1 MSVSLSQLIRASL
14 ENMRRKYCCSG
25 MHDWSEARDAEL
37 CCNGWIRV
45 LVPMNPDCEFSEVY
59 LVPEGHEG
67 EAFRR
72 AKFGWAFESSTVLNP
87 WLGVLQ

>member
-1 MSVSLSQLIRASL
+1 MELYNYSTRRIA
-14 ENMRRKYCCSG
+14 MRHYYCCSG
-25 MHDWSEARDAEL
+25 KHNWLEEREADL
-37 CCNGWIRV
+37 CCNGWVRV
-45 LVPMNPDCEFSEVY
+45 LVPLRAGSEFSEVY